1 MRVTV
6 KLGGSILE
14 DVDVRRSILEQV
26 ARMRRAGHE
35 VVLVHG
41 GGKSLSRR
49 LKQLG
54 MEPRFVD
61 GLRVTDSETLTVALM
76 VLTGEV
82 NKTLVMGLGSYSARA
97 VGICGADAVAVRC
110 ERLSVDPA
118 RDLGFVGRPVA
129 VDREF
134 FDLLLGS
141 GIIPVVASIAVDER
155 SQAFNVNADQMA
167 SACSW
172 GTGSSALVFL
182 TDVSG
187 VLGPDGNVIP
197 ELDRAGV
204 ARLRAGGTL
213 SGGMLPKTESCLWA
227 LDRGVASV
235 RILRGSSPGILDRFV
250 DGTLEEG
257 TCIHGSN

>member
-1 MRVTV
+1 MR
-6 KLGGSILE
+6 K
-14 DVDVRRSILEQV
+14 D
-26 ARMRRAGHE
+26 GHE

-61 GLRVTDSETLTVALM
+61 GLRVTDSETLSVALM
-76 VLTGEV
+76 VLAGEV
-82 NKTLVMGLGSYSARA
+82 NKTLVMGLGSFSVIA
-97 VGICGADAVAVRC
+97 VGICGADAAAVRC
-110 ERLSVDPA
+110 ERLSADPA

-129 VDREF
+129 VNREF

-141 GIIPVVASIAVDER
+141 GIIPVVASIAVGEG
-155 SQAFNVNADQMA
+155 SHAFNVNADQMA

-182 TDVSG
+182 TDVPG
-187 VLGPDGNVIP
+187 VLGPDGNVVP
-197 ELDRAGV
+197 RLDRAGV
-204 ARLRAGGTL
+204 ARLRAGGSI

-227 LDRGVASV
+227 LDHGVDSV

-250 DGTLEEG
+250 EGNLGEG
-257 TCIHGSN
+257 TCIYGSN